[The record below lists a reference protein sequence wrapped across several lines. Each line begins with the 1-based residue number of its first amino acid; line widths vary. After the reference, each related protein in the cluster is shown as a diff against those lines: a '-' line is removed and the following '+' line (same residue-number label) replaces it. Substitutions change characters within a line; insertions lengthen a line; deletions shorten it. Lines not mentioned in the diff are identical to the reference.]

1 MSRGQDVVW
10 RDQATSAKRAIVGRV
25 VRPDGDLRFVGFTPV
40 KAIGWEWGII
50 KEKTCRSSNI
60 TNGYD

>member
-50 KEKTCRSSNI
+50 KEKTCR
-60 TNGYD
+60 